1 MDWSFQP
8 ETQEAVSWY
17 TVSERYG
24 QFMNHAPGSLANA
37 MPVLPVVV
45 EGRLR
50 VGFVATKDIAPG
62 QEIVWD
68 YGVRGEPWQCRSG
81 KTSFIVIR
89 TMPTSLLFNI
99 SKAALIISMHLSTF
113 ILFHLS
119 TNDKLSQGDIFHP
132 NRIGANQTNRGGK
145 NTWIILCL
153 TATKYSPLLNL
164 VCHLNFNF
172 RP

>member
-1 MDWSFQP
+1 
-8 ETQEAVSWY
+8 
-17 TVSERYG
+17 
-24 QFMNHAPGSLANA
+24 MNHAPGSLENA

-81 KTSFIVIR
+81 KTSFIVIT

-145 NTWIILCL
+145 NT
-153 TATKYSPLLNL
+153 
-164 VCHLNFNF
+164 
-172 RP
+172 

>member
-1 MDWSFQP
+1 MDRSFQP
-8 ETQEAVSWY
+8 ETQEAVSWH
-17 TVSERYG
+17 TVSERYRWSV
-24 QFMNHAPGSLANA
+24 NHAPGSLENA

-45 EGRLR
+45 EGRLC

-81 KTSFIVIR
+81 KTSFIVIT

-119 TNDKLSQGDIFHP
+119 TNDKLSQGDIFL
-132 NRIGANQTNRGGK
+132 QTGSEQTRPTEEVKILESFCVWLHKILTIVELGG
-145 NTWIILCL
+145 
-153 TATKYSPLLNL
+153 SS
-164 VCHLNFNF
+164 
-172 RP
+172 